1 MAFARLFGKNK
12 KDTVEQ
18 LEGEGEEGREK
29 ILVDAQD
36 IFAGSAN
43 EARQGEDTPSVY
55 PRYLLDYNQS
65 IRFLIVSVLPTS
77 LT

>member
-18 LEGEGEEGREK
+18 LESEGEEGREK

-36 IFAGSAN
+36 MFAGSAN
-43 EARQGEDTPSVY
+43 EARQGEDAPSVY
-55 PRYLLDYNQS
+55 PR
-65 IRFLIVSVLPTS
+65 
-77 LT
+77 